1 MLNSSKETGSNEVM
15 QGLLSLA
22 EIFGLDSKTK
32 ERPLKGFQQ
41 RRNMTTFFFFKKKK
55 IAVYWLEIIRTE
67 TRGLPKCHCSVLGE
81 RWQYE

>member
-1 MLNSSKETGSNEVM
+1 M

-41 RRNMTTFFFFKKKK
+41 RRNMTTFFKKKKKKK
-55 IAVYWLEIIRTE
+55 IAVYWLEIIRIE